1 VSGLKKAYGGGE
13 RERGEEK
20 ESKGPGR
27 GRGRGR
33 GTGSSPELE
42 RKGVKDWNSLGAC
55 GVLLLSYRYP
65 VPAHIIFADSFVFS
79 FALPFFIR
87 MDDRMTG

>member
-1 VSGLKKAYGGGE
+1 LSEWSEEGIWG

-20 ESKGPGR
+20 ESKGP
-27 GRGRGR
+27 GRGR

-65 VPAHIIFADSFVFS
+65 LPAHIIFADSFVLS
-79 FALPFFIR
+79 FALPFLIK

>member
-1 VSGLKKAYGGGE
+1 MSGLKKAYGGGE

-27 GRGRGR
+27 GRG
-33 GTGSSPELE
+33 TGSSPELV

-79 FALPFFIR
+79 FALPFLIK
-87 MDDRMTG
+87 MDDTMTG